1 MTRDE
6 PQIDSSIDIVTPEN
20 IAFQYQLA
28 GPFRRLPAYL
38 IDIALR
44 LAAWVLLMMLFG
56 ISGLMSFGG
65 ASGILFLFWFLLEW
79 FYGGLFEAFWN
90 GQTPGKR
97 ITGIRVLS
105 RDGQP
110 INALQAVLRNILR
123 AADMMPVL
131 PFSAF
136 GAPPTMLGIPTYL
149 VALSTQFLSRGFQRL
164 GDIVCGTIVVV
175 EDRSWLFGVS
185 KLNDPS
191 VVKLA
196 ELIPANFQ
204 VNRRVSRA
212 LATYVERRK
221 SFPRARR
228 REIARH
234 IALPLLE
241 RFQLP
246 KDTSYDLFVCALYHR
261 TFIADQWTDQKESWG
276 AKLSQRKAELNGT
289 ALAPKTKV
297 VNNERGQA

>member
-1 MTRDE
+1 MARDE
-6 PQIDSSIDIVTPEN
+6 PQIDSSIDIITPEN

-44 LAAWVLLMMLFG
+44 LAAWVLISMLFG
-56 ISGLMSFGG
+56 ISGLILFGG
-65 ASGILFLFWFLLEW
+65 ATGILLLFWFLLEW
-79 FYGGLFEAFWN
+79 FYGGLFETFWN

-131 PFSAF
+131 PFTAF

-185 KLNDPS
+185 KLDDS
-191 VVKLA
+191 RVVQLA

-221 SFPRARR
+221 FFSRPATRDCAAHCPAADGAFFFAQ
-228 REIARH
+228 RH
-234 IALPLLE
+234 
-241 RFQLP
+241 QL
-246 KDTSYDLFVCALYHR
+246 
-261 TFIADQWTDQKESWG
+261 
-276 AKLSQRKAELNGT
+276 
-289 ALAPKTKV
+289 
-297 VNNERGQA
+297 